1 MVRQAERQADAG
13 ELQLAAQLCE
23 ALFGDDR
30 VSGVYSTRAAALLG
44 LPLSFEESARG
55 SSASK
60 AARVEEIEADWWTI
74 CPEDEL
80 TQLIRWGR
88 ALGVGFGQLRWERTT
103 TRIIPRLEVWHPS
116 LLSWSD
122 KLQTWQIELEKG
134 KRTPIEAAQ
143 GQWIIYTPYGRS
155 RPWSLGLWRGISRW
169 WLLKILARDDWSR
182 HGEIAAKGIISS
194 PPGTTQEQRR
204 ELAEDLADAGGD
216 AQIALPP
223 GFDYKLVEISANTRE
238 IYQSQID
245 AANTAIAISTLGN
258 NLSTEVQGGS
268 FAAASSHAGVSL
280 MHTRSDAETLSTCLR
295 EQILT
300 WWASHNFGSPDL
312 APWPKW
318 QTDPPEDLA
327 QKATVLASVGTAIQA
342 LRGAGMPVDT
352 RAIAEQYGIPLR
364 QSQENRQ
371 ASNVTPSARFRAEE
385 SDGFSQGQ
393 DYVDAL
399 TDKSRDLATDYVRA
413 ELDEVKALVADTKD
427 LVVLAQQLRDYLD
440 AMPQEDLQNM
450 IEKSMIMAE
459 LAGRH
464 AVLEDI

>member
-1 MVRQAERQADAG
+1 MIRQAERQADAG

-30 VSGVYSTRAAALLG
+30 VSGVYGTRAAALLG
-44 LPLSFEESARG
+44 LPLSFEESAKG
-55 SSASK
+55 STASK
-60 AARVEEIEADWWTI
+60 AARIEEIEADWWTM

-80 TQLIRWGR
+80 TQLVKWGR
-88 ALGVGFGQLRWERTT
+88 CLGVGFGQLRWERTK
-103 TRIIPRLEVWHPS
+103 TRLIPRLEVWHPS

-122 KLQTWQIELEKG
+122 KLQTWQIEIEKG
-134 KRTPIEAAQ
+134 KRIPIEAAG
-143 GQWIIYTPYGRS
+143 GQWVIYTPYGKT

-169 WLLKILARDDWSR
+169 WLLKVLARDDWSR

-194 PPGTTQEQRR
+194 PQGTTHEQRL
-204 ELAEDLADAGGD
+204 ELAEDLANAGGD

-295 EQILT
+295 EQMLT
-300 WWASHNFGSPDL
+300 WWAAHNFGSSEA

-318 QTDPPEDLA
+318 QTDPPENLA
-327 QKATVLASVGTAIQA
+327 EKANVLATVGTAIQA
-342 LRGAGMPVDT
+342 LRGAGMPVDV
-352 RAIAEQYGIPLR
+352 RQIAEQYSIPLR
-364 QSQENRQ
+364 QIKET
-371 ASNVTPSARFRAEE
+371 ASNVTPSARFRAEKT
-385 SDGFSQGQ
+385 DGFTEGQ

-399 TDKSRDLATDYVRA
+399 TDKSRELAGEYIAPDIVA
-413 ELDEVKALVADTKD
+413 LKALVADTKD
-427 LVVLAQQLRDYLD
+427 LVRLAQQLRDFLE
-440 AMPQEDLQNM
+440 AMPPEELQAM
-450 IEKSMIMAE
+450 IERATIMAE

-464 AVLEDI
+464 AVLEDS